1 MIYSSVRIYMLQYWV
16 KACNCPSNK
25 ANSNVLFRSKK
36 LILTWNCT
44 SSSFAKRK
52 QFFDVLTC
60 YEIWLSFLG
69 GWKDFVER
77 TSLPHFELDVLMSSW
92 HVVLNFVILSDVRL
106 LTAYLSQQTKLS
118 SADEPHKN
126 FFLWALL
133 TFQVVSWVGASTIF
147 LGMNSSE
154 LSLGNMLYALLW
166 NRRRQ
171 DRKSNNFL
179 KMEPEA
185 SKCIWWF

>member
-1 MIYSSVRIYMLQYWV
+1 MWNAFSCVMIYSSVRIYMLQYWV

-69 GWKDFVER
+69 DWRDFVER

-92 HVVLNFVILSDVRL
+92 HLVLNFVILSDVRL

-118 SADEPHKN
+118 SVDEPHKN
-126 FFLWALL
+126 FSLWALL
-133 TFQVVSWVGASTIF
+133 TFQVVS
-147 LGMNSSE
+147 
-154 LSLGNMLYALLW
+154 
-166 NRRRQ
+166 
-171 DRKSNNFL
+171 
-179 KMEPEA
+179 
-185 SKCIWWF
+185 